1 MIMRRFAFAAAAL
14 SLAAAAAALAEQAPA
29 DPWHAKG
36 REMYERAVEIPTVAG
51 RGKMGELVTYLR
63 GQYEA
68 AGINDIRVFDH
79 SGTQSMIIRWPA
91 ARPSGRKAILILA
104 HMDVVEARR
113 EDWERDPFE
122 LIEEDGYFYGR
133 GTVDNKLG
141 IVSVTIALL
150 RLKAQGFRPDRDI
163 IVLFTGDEET
173 AQEAAE
179 KAASDWLDLST
190 IEYGLNADG
199 GGGAFLRDGTNAGF
213 QFVTSEKVYQTFSF
227 TARNRGGHSS
237 RPRADNAIYD
247 LMRVLQR
254 LEAHRF
260 EPRLN
265 ETTRAYFTE
274 RARTAEPALAAAMR
288 AWLANPQDG
297 AAADAIEASETES
310 GTTRTR
316 CVATRLEGGH
326 ADNALPQRAVATVNC
341 RIFPGEDPASVLAAL
356 RALAQPSNVAV
367 EPTEV
372 AHPSGP
378 SPLRQDVLQAFT
390 DVVRARHPGSPIVP
404 TMATGATDALFFR
417 ARGLPVYGV
426 AGGWGVIPD
435 DNRSHGLNER
445 VPVRA
450 FYDSIDHW
458 TDLVR
463 RLAGRERRPGRRS
476 RR

>member
-1 MIMRRFAFAAAAL
+1 MRIMIY
-14 SLAAAAAALAEQAPA
+14 AAALAATAAASAQPPA
-29 DPWHAKG
+29 DPWHVKG
-36 REMYERAVEIPTVAG
+36 REIYERAVEIPTVAG
-51 RGKMGELVTYLR
+51 RGRMGELVAYLR

-68 AGINDIRVFDH
+68 AGITDIRVMEH
-79 SGTQSMIIRWPA
+79 GATQSMIVRWPA

-133 GTVDNKLG
+133 GTGDNKLG
-141 IVSVTIALL
+141 VVSVTTALL
-150 RLKAQGFRPDRDI
+150 RLRAQGFRPDRDI

-173 AQEAAE
+173 AQEGAE
-179 KAASDWLDLST
+179 LAASQWLDLGS

-213 QFVTSEKVYQTFSF
+213 QFVTAEKIYQSFTF

-247 LMRVLQR
+247 LMRALQR
-254 LEAHRF
+254 LETHRF

-265 ETTRAYFTE
+265 DTTRAYFTE
-274 RARTAEPALAAAMR
+274 RARTAEPALAAAIR
-288 AWLANPQDG
+288 RWLANPGDG
-297 AAADAIEASETES
+297 EAADAIEATETEAGS
-310 GTTRTR
+310 TRTR
-316 CVATRLEGGH
+316 CVATRLDGGH
-326 ADNALPQRAVATVNC
+326 ADNALPQRATATVNC
-341 RIFPGEDPASVLAAL
+341 RIFPGEDPAEVLATL
-356 RALAQPSNVAV
+356 RALAQPSGVAV
-367 EPTEV
+367 EPIEQARPTE
-372 AHPSGP
+372 A

-390 DVVRARHPGSPIVP
+390 AAVHARHPGSAIVP
-404 TMATGATDALFFR
+404 TMVTGATDALFFR

-435 DNRSHGLNER
+435 DARAHGLNER

-450 FYDSIDHW
+450 FYESIDHW

-463 RLAGRERRPGRRS
+463 TLAGPAPRARHGRR
-476 RR
+476 

>member
-1 MIMRRFAFAAAAL
+1 MRHFLF
-14 SLAAAAAALAEQAPA
+14 AAALAATAAAGVAQTPS

-36 REMYERAVEIPTVAG
+36 REIYERAVEIPTVAG

-63 GQYEA
+63 GQYEG
-68 AGINDIRVFDH
+68 AGITDIRVFDH
-79 SGTQSMIIRWPA
+79 ADTQSMIIRWPA

-122 LIEEDGYFYGR
+122 LIEEGGYFYGR
-133 GTVDNKLG
+133 GTGDNKLG
-141 IVSVTIALL
+141 VVSVTTALL
-150 RLKAQGFRPDRDI
+150 RLRAQGFRPDRDI
-163 IVLFTGDEET
+163 VVLFTGDEET
-173 AQEAAE
+173 AQEAAD
-179 KAASDWLDLST
+179 KAANEWLDLST

-213 QFVTSEKVYQTFSF
+213 QFVTSEKVYQSFTF

-247 LMRVLQR
+247 LARTLQR

-274 RARTAEPALAAAMR
+274 RARTAEPALAAAIR

-297 AAADAIEASETES
+297 AAADAIEATETEAGS
-310 GTTRTR
+310 TRTR
-316 CVATRLEGGH
+316 CVATRLDGGH

-341 RIFPGEDPASVLAAL
+341 RIFPGEDPATVLATL
-356 RALAQPSNVAV
+356 RGLAEPSNVVV
-367 EPTEV
+367 EPIEQARPT
-372 AHPSGP
+372 GP
-378 SPLRQDVLQAFT
+378 SPLRPDVLGAFT
-390 DVVRARHPGSPIVP
+390 AAVRARHPGSAIVP

-435 DNRSHGLNER
+435 DNRAHGLNER

-458 TDLVR
+458 THMIR
-463 RLAGRERRPGRRS
+463 ALAGPEARRRR
-476 RR
+476 R